1 MAEPNTEQAP
11 QAPQEPMPLKEAGRR
26 LLSYLQPHWKYW
38 AISFLFFTF
47 GAAVE
52 PIIPALFKKL
62 IDSGFQEGLKYP
74 IWIVPVVIIG
84 LFLARG
90 TLNFCGTYTMRYGVT
105 AVVLDMRKDLMR
117 ALLRADA
124 RLFSQISPG
133 IAVNKIINDPHNSVD
148 VMGSTAISIVKD
160 AMSLIALV
168 GYLLYLN
175 WQLTLISFVS
185 MPLLAVTIKQ
195 VQKRLRMVGQ
205 AQYESQQRLVNTVD
219 DNARAWRVVRT
230 FDAAAFEQQRFDQ
243 EATQYRR
250 WTLKQTTTSALIT
263 PMTQVVAAFGVSII
277 ITLAILQASKGAS
290 TVGDFVS
297 FVTALLMTISP
308 MRHLTDVAQ
317 PIAGSLITARGAF
330 ELMDSPAEPD
340 HGTKEMTTSRGELTF
355 ERAEVHYEGAP
366 TPALQ
371 DFSLHIP
378 AGQTVAFV
386 GASGAGKST
395 VVSTLLRFA
404 HLKGGRIT
412 LDGVDIEDLKLASLR
427 RHFAVV
433 SQDIVL
439 FDGSVAQNVAYAHP
453 SGIDRAKVEQC
464 LRAANLWQHVST
476 MADGMDTGIGTN
488 GSKLSGGQRQRLAI
502 ARALYRDAAVW
513 IFDEATSA
521 LDSESEAV
529 VQQSIENLRH
539 SKTLILIAHRLS
551 TIRNAD
557 VICVMAEGRIIE
569 QGSHQSLIA
578 RNGTY
583 ANLVRIQSAD
593 GPGEQNPAA
602 ADTASSQPAEHPL
615 KKYL

>member
-1 MAEPNTEQAP
+1 MQTNPIPSMTLN
-11 QAPQEPMPLKEAGRR
+11 EAGRK
-26 LLSYLQPHWKYW
+26 LLGYLRPHWKMW
-38 AISFLFFTF
+38 AVSFVFFML

-52 PIIPALFKKL
+52 PIIPWLFKKL
-62 IDSGFQEGLKYP
+62 IDSGFKIGLSYP
-74 IWIVPVVIIG
+74 IWVVPLVIVG

-90 TLNFCGTYTMRYGVT
+90 LLNFCGTFSMEYGVT
-105 AVVLDMRKDLMR
+105 AVVLDLRKDLMR

-124 RLFSQISPG
+124 KLFNQISPG
-133 IAVNKIINDPHNSVD
+133 IAVSKIINDPHASVD
-148 VMGSTAISIVKD
+148 VLGMTTISIIKD
-160 AMSLIALV
+160 SMSLIALV
-168 GYLLYLN
+168 GYLLFIN

-195 VQKRLRMVGQ
+195 VQKRLKHVGQ
-205 AQYESQQRLVNTVD
+205 NQYESQQRLVSTVD

-230 FDAAAFEQQRFDQ
+230 FDAADFEQARFDR

-250 WTLKQTTTSALIT
+250 WTMKQVTTSAMIT
-263 PMTQVVAAFGVSII
+263 PLTQVVAALGVSII
-277 ITLAILQASKGAS
+277 ITLAIAQASKGAS

-308 MRHLTDVAQ
+308 MRHLTDVFQ

-330 ELMDSPAEPD
+330 DLINTPPEPD
-340 HGTKEMTTSRGELTF
+340 HGTQELPSSRGELTF
-355 ERAEVHYEGAP
+355 DQARVHYEGAP
-366 TPALQ
+366 APALQ

-378 AGQTVAFV
+378 AGTTVALV

-395 VVSTLLRFA
+395 VVSTLLRFVP
-404 HLKGGRIT
+404 LQSGRIL
-412 LDGVDIEDLKLASLR
+412 LDDVNIEDLKLASLR

-439 FDGSVAQNVAYAHP
+439 FEGSVAQNVAYASP
-453 SGIDRAKVEQC
+453 IGIDEAKVEQC
-464 LRAANLWQHVST
+464 LRAANLWQHISSLPE
-476 MADGMDTGIGTN
+476 GMHANIGVN
-488 GSKLSGGQRQRLAI
+488 GSKFSGGQRQRLAI

-529 VQQSIENLRH
+529 VQSSIESLRH

-557 VICVMAEGRIIE
+557 VICVMSEGRIIE
-569 QGSHQSLIA
+569 QGSHAELIA
-578 RNGTY
+578 LNGTY

-593 GPGEQNPAA
+593 GPGGHLPARDIEA
-602 ADTASSQPAEHPL
+602 L
-615 KKYL
+615 L